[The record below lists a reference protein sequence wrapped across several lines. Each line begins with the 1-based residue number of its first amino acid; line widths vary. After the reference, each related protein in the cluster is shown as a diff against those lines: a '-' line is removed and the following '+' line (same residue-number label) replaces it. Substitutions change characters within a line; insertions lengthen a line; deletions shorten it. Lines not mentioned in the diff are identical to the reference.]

1 MTDKVALGKPT
12 DDYSELKDL
21 FPALQKYKTEH
32 NTANLQKLCAE
43 IKEFCKSVYASTE
56 NEEERIVYFSMVDK
70 LSKK

>member
-1 MTDKVALGKPT
+1 MTDKVALEKPT

-21 FPALQKYKTEH
+21 FPALQKYKSEH

-56 NEEERIVYFSMVDK
+56 NEEERSVYFSMVDK
-70 LSKK
+70 LSQK

>member
-1 MTDKVALGKPT
+1 MTDKVALGKQT

-32 NTANLQKLCAE
+32 NTANLQKLCVE

-56 NEEERIVYFSMVDK
+56 NEQERNVYYNLVDK
-70 LSKK
+70 LIKK